1 MQELPEIEVICFL
14 EWLKHY
20 GDIDEWDLFFKQ
32 EYYSRIYGLAEEYCW
47 IYRRDANDIGYS
59 PDQEFVKLFFAFRES
74 DFYSDCINR
83 HKQIQKE
90 NDYDYYINSFLW
102 FFRRFCFKS
111 NYRGKFGNDRIIT
124 SLNAQDLINNTQI
137 YLRNSI
143 QDSSNKSQYLQFMTM
158 SEPIVVDFLEWVGR
172 RFDHKSTYLKIDTMS
187 VDQFNDLANEYC
199 LENQKGTDAAKKLF
213 KFFKDTD
220 PKRIINKLRELLN
233 LKNNKDIRY
242 LIDRYC
248 NEEKRFKCM
257 ILTLESKEVNGPY
270 KKMIKDY
277 YTSLDEM
284 SGETLDIYY
293 SDKYYGTSGY
303 EIVKL
308 LTYIDNSYKGKLPCI
323 MLWKDRMED
332 AGFISIDNLNDN
344 DIFQVISFIVKEIEE
359 GKDLNNIVMEAE
371 KMSKERN
378 AKEINN
384 TINNYG
390 NMGNAVIGDN
400 AKVRVDFTAYGGNQ
414 FLNEL
419 NTARKIISE
428 NEELNDAQKNELLDI
443 IKTAKES
450 VEENSEEKAEMSKA
464 RFKSIIAFMGDHGSK
479 LITSLAGLATLL
491 SFLGIKP

>member
-1 MQELPEIEVICFL
+1 
-14 EWLKHY
+14 
-20 GDIDEWDLFFKQ
+20 
-32 EYYSRIYGLAEEYCW
+32 
-47 IYRRDANDIGYS
+47 
-59 PDQEFVKLFFAFRES
+59 
-74 DFYSDCINR
+74 
-83 HKQIQKE
+83 
-90 NDYDYYINSFLW
+90 
-102 FFRRFCFKS
+102 
-111 NYRGKFGNDRIIT
+111 
-124 SLNAQDLINNTQI
+124 
-137 YLRNSI
+137 
-143 QDSSNKSQYLQFMTM
+143 MTM
-158 SEPIVVDFLEWVGR
+158 SEHIVVDFLEWVGR
-172 RFDHKSTYLKIDTMS
+172 RFDHKSKYLKIDTMS
-187 VDQFNDLANEYC
+187 VDQFNDLAKEYC
-199 LENQKGTDAAKKLF
+199 LENQKGTDAAKKLV

-220 PKRIINKLRELLN
+220 PKRIINRLRELLN

-248 NEEKRFKCM
+248 NEKKRFKCM
-257 ILTLESKEVNGPY
+257 ILTLESKESYKPY

-277 YTSLDEM
+277 YDSLDEM
-284 SGETLDIYY
+284 SGEILDIYY
-293 SDKYYGTSGY
+293 SGNHYEKSGY
-303 EIVKL
+303 KTTNS
-308 LTYIDNSYKGKLPCI
+308 LTYINNDYIGKLPCI
-323 MLWKDRMED
+323 MLWKDSMED

-450 VEENSEEKAEMSKA
+450 VEENSEEKAKMSKA

-491 SFLGIKP
+491 GFLGIRP